1 MYDGRQRAIKGAL
14 KDASLDLPVFYYT
27 QLLGLALGS
36 DPKSLGLHMNQSP
49 VYDLVERILEG

>member
-14 KDASLDLPVFYYT
+14 KDNTLDLPVFYYT

-36 DPKSLGLHMNQSP
+36 SPERLGLRMNMSP
-49 VYDLVERILEG
+49 VDSIVERITE